1 MMLIH
6 DTGKIVGKI
15 NAQNST
21 YPATGVSHRHATS
34 QTLIAQK
41 QTKLSTSHTNLN
53 KSSLV
58 FVYSLIQHF
67 VYLKMCFYET
77 RTRNTRLDRPRCKF
91 NKDDLHSM
99 TTWLQNLTQN
109 ELQTNYINIVT
120 SKQIKS
126 LSLALTKFN
135 HECLKELK
143 IITKC
148 EGRSFFTQ

>member
-99 TTWLQNLTQN
+99 TTWLQKLVKM
-109 ELQTNYINIVT
+109 NY
-120 SKQIKS
+120 KQITLIQS
-126 LSLALTKFN
+126 LQNRSNPLAQRLQN
-135 HECLKELK
+135 L
-143 IITKC
+143 IMNV
-148 EGRSFFTQ
+148 